1 MYIIRRKE
9 LITGGVTVEE
19 NKVVNVDLEEEVGQV
34 QIADDVIAVIA
45 EIAALEVDGIVSIG
59 NSKQDIVHTI
69 RGKKASKGIK
79 VEVGEGEVYIDVVGT
94 VKYGVRIQ
102 DVCLEVQEKVK
113 NSIETMTGLS
123 VKSVDVHVVGVYF
136 EKDKQI
142 EEY

>member
-1 MYIIRRKE
+1 M
-9 LITGGVTVEE
+9 EE
-19 NKVVNVDLEEEVGQV
+19 NKLVNVEPEEEIGQV

-45 EIAALEVDGIVSIG
+45 EIAALEVEGMVSVG
-59 NSKQDIVHTI
+59 TNKQDIVHTI

-79 VEVGEGEVYIDVVGT
+79 VEVGVGEVYIDVVGT
-94 VKYGVRIQ
+94 VKYGAKIQ
-102 DVCLEVQEKVK
+102 DVCLKVQEKVK

-123 VKSVDVHVVGVYF
+123 VKSVDVHVIGVYF